1 MVYNHLSLFCAAGDH
16 DNSWEGSAMRR
27 VYVCVCV
34 CVCWGVCVG
43 GGGGGHCKKTLIRLM
58 SNGRL

>member
-1 MVYNHLSLFCAAGDH
+1 MVYNHLSSFCAAGDH

-34 CVCWGVCVG
+34 CVFVG
-43 GGGGGHCKKTLIRLM
+43 GWGGGGGHCKKTLIRLM